1 MNSAMSLKFAVALV
15 STTLLTACY
24 TQTPLSEFP
33 PPPSTRMV
41 AQVTDSGVVSM
52 ANAIGPAA
60 VEVEGVVQG
69 FANDTLRMQM
79 LRVDHRGGSS
89 VSWSREIVPFPR
101 SALRTPTVNR
111 LDKKKSWMAAAG
123 ILVGAFAASR
133 AFTALGSDEPP
144 DDGTNPQQIL
154 LIPLRLLRR

>member
-1 MNSAMSLKFAVALV
+1 MNSAMSLKVAVALV

-33 PPPSTRMV
+33 PSPSTRMI
-41 AQVTDSGVVSM
+41 AQVTDSGVVAM

-60 VEVEGVVQG
+60 VEVEGVMQG
-69 FANDTLRMQM
+69 FANDTLRIQM

-101 SALRTPTVNR
+101 NALRSATVNR
-111 LDKKKSWMAAAG
+111 LDKKKSWMAGAG
-123 ILVGAFAASR
+123 IIVGAFAASR
-133 AFTALGSDEPP
+133 LFTALGSDEPP
-144 DDGTNPQQIL
+144 DDGTNPQQTL
-154 LIPLRLLRR
+154 LIPFRMRR